1 MVGFRPW
8 SSRMAIRNQVIAA
21 RDVGTSLQI
30 ELPTCQFC
38 GSKFERIPDAVEMA
52 VHKVMKAG
60 GDVEV
65 LQHEH
70 KVDGFTNIGA
80 LLRY

>member
-1 MVGFRPW
+1 VQ
-8 SSRMAIRNQVIAA
+8 ALVIQDGYQEPGYRCSGCGYITA
-21 RDVGTSLQI
+21 I

-38 GSKFERIPDAVEMA
+38 GSTFERIPDAVEMA
-52 VHKVMKAG
+52 VHSVMKAG
-60 GDVEV
+60 GEVEV

-70 KVDGFTNIGA
+70 KVNGFTNIGA